1 MIRFFKRRLRSK
13 AGARFLGWY
22 FTHMT
27 FTLPV
32 HRLRET
38 STLIAF
44 DHPRPAYPVHILI
57 IPRRAYTSLMD
68 VPTADAAFWSDLTLT
83 VQSLVREFR
92 LEQAGYRL
100 ITNGGPYQEV
110 PQLHFHLVS
119 GDPIDFS
126 QEEP

>member
-1 MIRFFKRRLRSK
+1 MIQFLKRRLRSK
-13 AGARFLGWY
+13 TGARFLGWY

-38 STLIAF
+38 PTLIAF
-44 DHPRPAYPVHILI
+44 DHPQPAYPVHILI
-57 IPRRAYTSLMD
+57 VPRRAYPSLMD
-68 VPTADAAFWSDLTLT
+68 VPAADTAFWSDLTAT
-83 VQSLVREFR
+83 VQSLVRELQ
-92 LEQAGYRL
+92 LEQPGYRL

-119 GDPIDFS
+119 GDPIS
-126 QEEP
+126 R